1 MSVDGRNNNRAIK
14 KIHAIKDYVF
24 FFSPENEKKNT
35 RNFYMKKNPE
45 RSKYS

>member
-1 MSVDGRNNNRAIK
+1 MSVDGRNNNQTI

-24 FFSPENEKKNT
+24 FSPENEKKYIG
-35 RNFYMKKNPE
+35 NFYMNKNTK